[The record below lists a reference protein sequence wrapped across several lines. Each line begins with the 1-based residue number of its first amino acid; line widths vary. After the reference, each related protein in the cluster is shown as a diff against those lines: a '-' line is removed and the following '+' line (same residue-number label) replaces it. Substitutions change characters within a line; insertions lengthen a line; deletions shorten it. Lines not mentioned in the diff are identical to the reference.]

1 MDNGVVTKIADAK
14 EEVSNS
20 AKVSASSLDA
30 AIVSSRNVSAEEASE
45 GKTECKIAKS
55 VKTKSLKMKCYHRFE
70 FLPTGEKLF
79 KCISQQ
85 SSQCFDTRIAAQVF
99 IGLLFIINKN
109 PGFKQENNR
118 YIQKELFDN
127 LSIVLCILYRK
138 NI

>member
-1 MDNGVVTKIADAK
+1 MDNGVVTNSSKIADAK
-14 EEVSNS
+14 EEVLKS
-20 AKVSASSLDA
+20 AEVASSLDA
-30 AIVSSRNVSAEEASE
+30 AIVSSRNGSAEETSE

-109 PGFKQENNR
+109 PFFKQENNR
-118 YIQKELFDN
+118 YKLLDSNCLI
-127 LSIVLCILYRK
+127 I
-138 NI
+138 